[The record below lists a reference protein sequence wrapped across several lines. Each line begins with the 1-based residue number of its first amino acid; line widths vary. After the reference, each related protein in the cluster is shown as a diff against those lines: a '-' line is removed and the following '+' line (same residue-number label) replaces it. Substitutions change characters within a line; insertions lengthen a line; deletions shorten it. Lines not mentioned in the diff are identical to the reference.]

1 MPATAANQPD
11 SGESRLASVVSLA
24 SRRSMKAT
32 TTASNGVPDAA
43 DAELQE
49 QARQHWVRVFT
60 AAGIDLGSP
69 ESAAVVK
76 LLTRELERLV
86 GGMLVI
92 REGREDLPA
101 NPEAGIDFT
110 SAVEMTGVLR
120 DLASAAEVTQAER
133 G

>member
-11 SGESRLASVVSLA
+11 SGESCLASVVSLA

-32 TTASNGVPDAA
+32 ASDVVPDAA